1 MFGTLNCIIHI
12 NFIQQL
18 LIILWRRTNFLNRLH
33 TKTHCTQIKKDR
45 SIVKRNLINRSS
57 FFYFIL
63 LLPEIY
69 TYRTKPCNH
78 AAKNFQKVGKDRPR
92 NLLGEILVWGHGRF

>member
-1 MFGTLNCIIHI
+1 MAKNK
-12 NFIQQL
+12 
-18 LIILWRRTNFLNRLH
+18 FLEPVTHKN
-33 TKTHCTQIKKDR
+33 HCTQIKKDR